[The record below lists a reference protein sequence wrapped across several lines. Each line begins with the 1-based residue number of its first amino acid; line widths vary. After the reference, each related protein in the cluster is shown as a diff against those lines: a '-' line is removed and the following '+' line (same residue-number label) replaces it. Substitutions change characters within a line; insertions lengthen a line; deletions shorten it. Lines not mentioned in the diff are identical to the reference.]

1 MIVVSEESIKFIFH
15 APISLFEPMMA
26 ILIYSED
33 QFFPHFNQFEN
44 AEKFLR
50 QYQII
55 FLN

>member
-1 MIVVSEESIKFIFH
+1 
-15 APISLFEPMMA
+15 MMA